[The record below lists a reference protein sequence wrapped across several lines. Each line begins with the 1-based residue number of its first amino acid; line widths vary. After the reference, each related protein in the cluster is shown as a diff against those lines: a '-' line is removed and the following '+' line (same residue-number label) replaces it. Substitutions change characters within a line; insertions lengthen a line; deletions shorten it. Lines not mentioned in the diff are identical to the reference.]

1 MMRLIL
7 RLAEA
12 EQLPVQRGGQ
22 MGIQGVGHGLG
33 AAEPHRGVLAFTQ
46 GGEIQ
51 SAALGLQMQPVVD
64 PDPAAQLGQP
74 VGAHCSKVVP
84 GRVSPRRT
92 SASSQ
97 ATKGVMQI
105 PAPTQSAGAGSGRAK
120 AP

>member
-46 GGEIQ
+46 GGQIQ
-51 SAALGLQMQPVVD
+51 QTVLGLQM
-64 PDPAAQLGQP
+64 
-74 VGAHCSKVVP
+74 
-84 GRVSPRRT
+84 
-92 SASSQ
+92 
-97 ATKGVMQI
+97 
-105 PAPTQSAGAGSGRAK
+105 
-120 AP
+120 